1 MELTSFLQTIYLN
14 LHEVLTLF
22 APGAGSFAISVFLY
36 QVWLEQRR
44 GQPKKSTDEFVVFDE

>member
-1 MELTSFLQTIYLN
+1 MDLTSFLQTIYLN

-22 APGAGSFAISVFLY
+22 ALGAGSFAIAVFMY

-44 GQPKKSTDEFVVFDE
+44 KQRRHNMDEFIVFDE